1 MEVVVLIIFSLV
13 NLWSLSKWLWVFW
26 FLTPST
32 WLTSTRVIDEPSW
45 LILHN
50 SRIVE
55 TNLTRHLSCGCQCQ
69 VQEHHCHNLQKYH
82 PEECRW
88 SDDSV
93 YQRQSSWF
101 RCECINLSDRT
112 MCLKQSER
120 VWDESSCSCQCRD
133 QDVLC
138 PTGMMFS
145 EISCGCEYFDV
156 SNTAESKP
164 RHGRPY
170 TKRKIKTWRLSLT
183 WNSM

>member
-1 MEVVVLIIFSLV
+1 MIETELCC
-13 NLWSLSKWLWVFW
+13 
-26 FLTPST
+26 
-32 WLTSTRVIDEPSW
+32 
-45 LILHN
+45 LILN
-50 SRIVE
+50 FRIVE

-88 SDDSV
+88 SNDSI

-145 EISCGCEYFDV
+145 EVNCGCEYFDV